1 MSAAI
6 FRKSPMDLSKLIVVV
21 VGLFALSGCISVET
35 IRAKEP
41 SYLSTYAGEYKPFST
56 CVVNKII
63 ERQVPTVLF
72 DDPNKTATI
81 STWISDMYGR
91 HLLNEATIIEVERG
105 KLKVELHSMI
115 NKTVWGTVP
124 EPVTQFIAAFDACGK
139 VIS

>member
-1 MSAAI
+1 MSLI
-6 FRKSPMDLSKLIVVV
+6 KS
-21 VGLFALSGCISVET
+21 VGALLLAGAVSGCISVET

-41 SYLSTYAGEYKPFST
+41 SYLASYAGEYKAFSS
-56 CVVNKII
+56 CVTNKII
-63 ERQVPTVLF
+63 ERQVPTLLF

-81 STWISDMYGR
+81 NTWVSDLYGR
-91 HLLNEATIIEVERG
+91 HLLNEATIVETEPG

-139 VIS
+139 AVS